1 MARASNAAGC
11 GGDKVAKADEIV
23 VPVQAPLIN
32 NAQGTLV
39 LLAAS
44 TAKLHHDRGRP

>member
-1 MARASNAAGC
+1 MAGVSNAAGC
-11 GGDKVAKADEIV
+11 GDKVAKADEV
-23 VPVQAPLIN
+23 AVPVQASHFNI
-32 NAQGTLV
+32 AQKTLV